1 MDKKSMS
8 LDKSRFD
15 NREKILNGSIIKTL
29 FILAWPIMIGNTMQ
43 VVYNLADTFW
53 LGKLGAQAVAALSIG
68 FPIVFLLISIGGG
81 ITVAGTTLVAQYTGA
96 DDEENANLAAGQIL
110 IFVTSLAVILSII
123 GYIFNMNIL
132 QLMGAPKDIIYDAE
146 AYLDILFAGIPFMF
160 AFFIFSALLRGYGDT
175 RTPMQMMIGSTLLN
189 ILLDPFLIFGWG
201 FFPKLGVQGAAY
213 ATVFSRT
220 VAGIIGIYIL
230 IKGNKGISLS
240 KKTLKPDFKMI
251 KKIIKIGLP
260 SAGESSIMALGIT
273 VLMSIVSQF
282 GTIVVAA
289 YGIGSRILSVVIMPS
304 QGFSRA
310 TTTMVGQNLGARK
323 EDRAEVSAWIS
334 SAIILGIL
342 TLFGVITW
350 IFPASIIAIFN
361 SDPEVIEVGVSFL
374 RIVSLSFGFLGVRI
388 VLGGSFRGAG
398 NTVIA
403 MILAIIVLWILRLPL
418 AQVLANYLNLGTN
431 GIWWSIFLSELIG
444 AVVAAFWFNKGSWKE
459 AIN

>member
-1 MDKKSMS
+1 
-8 LDKSRFD
+8 
-15 NREKILNGSIIKTL
+15 
-29 FILAWPIMIGNTMQ
+29 
-43 VVYNLADTFW
+43 
-53 LGKLGAQAVAALSIG
+53 
-68 FPIVFLLISIGGG
+68 
-81 ITVAGTTLVAQYTGA
+81 
-96 DDEENANLAAGQIL
+96 
-110 IFVTSLAVILSII
+110 
-123 GYIFNMNIL
+123 
-132 QLMGAPKDIIYDAE
+132 
-146 AYLDILFAGIPFMF
+146 
-160 AFFIFSALLRGYGDT
+160 
-175 RTPMQMMIGSTLLN
+175 
-189 ILLDPFLIFGWG
+189 
-201 FFPKLGVQGAAY
+201 
-213 ATVFSRT
+213 
-220 VAGIIGIYIL
+220 
-230 IKGNKGISLS
+230 
-240 KKTLKPDFKMI
+240 MI

-444 AVVAAFWFNKGSWKE
+444 AAVAAFWFNKGSWKE